1 MELVRQIFLEDF
13 YPKSVSSF
21 SDHDDLEMGR
31 REQQA
36 IKTIPLGAKGK
47 ETQGRRRR
55 QRTGESVSAGT
66 TGGPPDS
73 LFLHGEG
80 ADRQAEHSKTGVP
93 TPGMELRELPRW
105 KGGQS

>member
-13 YPKSVSSF
+13 YPKLVSYF

-47 ETQGRRRR
+47 ETQGRRRWPG
-55 QRTGESVSAGT
+55 QCLLPGLGPGEWLCYQIIRDT
-66 TGGPPDS
+66 
-73 LFLHGEG
+73 
-80 ADRQAEHSKTGVP
+80 
-93 TPGMELRELPRW
+93 
-105 KGGQS
+105 

>member
-1 MELVRQIFLEDF
+1 M
-13 YPKSVSSF
+13 
-21 SDHDDLEMGR
+21 
-31 REQQA
+31 
-36 IKTIPLGAKGK
+36 
-47 ETQGRRRR
+47 
-55 QRTGESVSAGT
+55 SAGT
-66 TGGPPDS
+66 TGGPLDS